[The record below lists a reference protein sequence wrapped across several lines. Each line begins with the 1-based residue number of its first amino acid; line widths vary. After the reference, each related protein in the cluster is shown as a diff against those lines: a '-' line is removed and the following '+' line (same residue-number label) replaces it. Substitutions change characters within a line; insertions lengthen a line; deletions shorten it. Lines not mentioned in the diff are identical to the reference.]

1 MKNHTKYRYITL
13 YIVDILSTLFA
24 IVVGGLLIHASVFPY
39 EIEPTEALATV
50 GQPKISSARG
60 DMDIDEENEN
70 LNDLTVQA
78 VKNMLKG
85 RIVVE
90 KRLVTMSASLLI
102 VFSLVLAW
110 NGIEIGLI
118 WKNKQNLKNK
128 RNLKD
133 SPTDLKD
140 SPTAIETEVEI
151 ISSDEISEEDEP
163 SPSAKGDPE
172 KGLMKSISI

>member
-1 MKNHTKYRYITL
+1 
-13 YIVDILSTLFA
+13 
-24 IVVGGLLIHASVFPY
+24 
-39 EIEPTEALATV
+39 
-50 GQPKISSARG
+50 
-60 DMDIDEENEN
+60 
-70 LNDLTVQA
+70 
-78 VKNMLKG
+78 MLKG

-118 WKNKQNLKNK
+118 WKNKKNLKNK
-128 RNLKD
+128 

-140 SPTAIETEVEI
+140 SLNAIETE
-151 ISSDEISEEDEP
+151 DEICEEDEP

-172 KGLMKSISI
+172 KV

>member
-118 WKNKQNLKNK
+118 WKNKQNLK
-128 RNLKD
+128 D

-140 SPTAIETEVEI
+140 SPTAIETE
-151 ISSDEISEEDEP
+151 DEICEEDEP

-172 KGLMKSISI
+172 KV

>member
-1 MKNHTKYRYITL
+1 MKYHANYRYIIL
-13 YIVDILSTLFA
+13 LLVNAVSIVFA
-24 IVVGGLLIHASVFPY
+24 IVVGGLLIQASVFPY
-39 EIEPTEALATV
+39 EIKTTV
-50 GQPKISSARG
+50 GQPKISCGRA
-60 DMDIDEENEN
+60 DICPDEENEN
-70 LNDLTVQA
+70 LNDLYVRA
-78 VKNMLKG
+78 VEDMIKG

-118 WKNKQNLKNK
+118 WKNKKNLKNK
-128 RNLKD
+128 

-140 SPTAIETEVEI
+140 SLNAIETE
-151 ISSDEISEEDEP
+151 DEICEEDEP

-172 KGLMKSISI
+172 KVC

>member
-1 MKNHTKYRYITL
+1 MKYHANYRYI
-13 YIVDILSTLFA
+13 ILFLVNAVFLVFA
-24 IVVGGLLIHASVFPY
+24 IVVGGLLIQASVFPY
-39 EIEPTEALATV
+39 EIKTTEALATV
-50 GQPKISSARG
+50 GQPKISCGGRS
-60 DMDIDEENEN
+60 DICIDEENEN
-70 LNDLTVQA
+70 LNDLYVRE
-78 VKNMLKG
+78 VEDMLKG

-128 RNLKD
+128 RN
-133 SPTDLKD
+133 SPTDLKN
-140 SPTAIETEVEI
+140 SPTAIETE
-151 ISSDEISEEDEP
+151 DEICEEDEP

-172 KGLMKSISI
+172 KVC

>member
-1 MKNHTKYRYITL
+1 MKNHANHRHI
-13 YIVDILSTLFA
+13 ILFLVNAVFFVFA
-24 IVVGGLLIHASVFPY
+24 IVVGGLLIQASVFPY
-39 EIEPTEALATV
+39 EIKTTEALATV
-50 GQPKISSARG
+50 GQPKISSGRG
-60 DMDIDEENEN
+60 DISIDEENEN

-78 VKNMLKG
+78 VEDMLKG

-128 RNLKD
+128 RIP
-133 SPTDLKD
+133 PTDVKN
-140 SPTAIETEVEI
+140 SPTAIETE
-151 ISSDEISEEDEP
+151 DEICEEDEP

-172 KGLMKSISI
+172 KVC

>member
-1 MKNHTKYRYITL
+1 MKYHANHRHI
-13 YIVDILSTLFA
+13 ILFLVNAVFFVFA

-78 VKNMLKG
+78 VEDMLKD

-90 KRLVTMSASLLI
+90 KGLVTTSASLLI

-118 WKNKQNLKNK
+118 WKNKKNLKNK
-128 RNLKD
+128 

-140 SPTAIETEVEI
+140 SLNAIETE
-151 ISSDEISEEDEP
+151 DEICEEDEP

-172 KGLMKSISI
+172 KV